1 MKTLLLTC
9 ALLLALPAMAED
21 GWGTQNWNAWK
32 NQDPQPEQRW
42 GSRQQQDDFLQR
54 RQNQVQEFQRQWGY
68 DQRNRGYSQQ
78 SQPDRYRAYDY
89 DNRKYDYRTP

>member
-9 ALLLALPAMAED
+9 ALLLALPAVADD
-21 GWGTQNWNAWK
+21 GWNTQNWNAWK
-32 NQDPQPEQRW
+32 NRDTKPDQHW
-42 GSRQQQDDFLQR
+42 GSRQQQSDFLQR
-54 RQNQVQEFQRQWGY
+54 RQNQTQEYQRQWGY

-89 DNRKYDYRTP
+89 GNRSNDYRTP